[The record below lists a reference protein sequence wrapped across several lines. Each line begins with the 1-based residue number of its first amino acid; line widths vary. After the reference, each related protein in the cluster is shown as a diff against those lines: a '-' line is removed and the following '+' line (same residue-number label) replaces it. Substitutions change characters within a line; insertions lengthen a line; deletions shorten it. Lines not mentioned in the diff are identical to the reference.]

1 MYAGSTLVFLKK
13 FDAIFGTH
21 QKIDRV
27 ARRNLRQLAPE
38 VDFPSSKQILRF
50 EGINGPDGMKRKTG
64 GSEVPSHFYD
74 PNNPE
79 ESDLMITLQQHHDM
93 LVTSLRDG
101 DATRASFEAAWLAHA
116 IVDGLT
122 PAHHYPYEEELQKLR
137 GGLSGDTRI
146 TLKDK
151 LVMPGDNVRG
161 MVANNWR
168 MWGDNGLLA
177 AHLAFEWGVTIIS
190 LPRRF
195 TRSRPS
201 QHQLSEACDQDV
213 KVVFQKAAATIAE
226 LNLYEHFCKT
236 GWTPALSK
244 KIRTE
249 LMPVIINTVTVAWY
263 AGAQEAAIA

>member
-27 ARRNLRQLAPE
+27 ARRNLNRLVPE
-38 VDFPSSKQILRF
+38 VSFPSSRQILRF

-64 GSEVPSHFYD
+64 GAEVPQHFYNPD
-74 PNNPE
+74 DPE
-79 ESDLMITLQQHHDM
+79 ESDLIQTLERHHAM
-93 LVTSLRDG
+93 LVKALRSG

-122 PAHHYPYEEELQKLR
+122 PAHHFPYEAELKKLR
-137 GGLSGDTRI
+137 GGLENDSRI

-151 LVMPGDNVRG
+151 LLMPGDNLRG
-161 MVANNWR
+161 MLANNWR

-195 TRSRPS
+195 TKSRPS
-201 QHQLSEACDQDV
+201 QHQLSEACNREL
-213 KVVFQKAAATIAE
+213 KLVFQEAAEAVAE
-226 LNLYEHFCKT
+226 LKLYEHFCKT
-236 GWTPALSK
+236 GWTPTLSK

-249 LMPVIINTVTVAWY
+249 LMPLIINTVTVAWY
-263 AGAQEAAIA
+263 AGAREAAVA